1 MGDHFSDIGAG
12 ATIINRSHIEG
23 SLKQLQQTGG
33 QAVADAYREVIAM
46 VEHSGNRDAQ
56 AALQALS
63 RELERRDAEPGAL
76 KALWKGLL
84 GYLPALLELPAAAVF
99 AARALQT

>member
-1 MGDHFSDIGAG
+1 MGDHFSGIGAG

-46 VEHSGNRDAQ
+46 VEHSDNRDAQ

-63 RELERRDAEPGAL
+63 CELERRDAKPGVL
-76 KALWKGLL
+76 KALWRGLL
-84 GYLPALLELPAAAVF
+84 EYLPALLELPAAAVF
-99 AARALQT
+99 AARVLQT

>member
-1 MGDHFSDIGAG
+1 MGDHFSGIGAG

-33 QAVADAYREVIAM
+33 PALADAYREVIAM

-56 AALQALS
+56 ASLQALS
-63 RELERRDAEPGAL
+63 RELERRDAEPGVL
-76 KALWKGLL
+76 KALWRGLL
-84 GYLPALLELPAAAVF
+84 EYLPALLDLPAAAVF
-99 AARALQT
+99 AARVLQT

>member
-1 MGDHFSDIGAG
+1 MGDHFSGIGAG

-23 SLKQLQQTGG
+23 SLNRLQQTDG
-33 QAVADAYREVIAM
+33 QAVADAYREIIAM
-46 VEHSGNRDAQ
+46 VERAGNRDAQ

-63 RELERRDAEPGAL
+63 RELELQDAEPGVL

-84 GYLPALLELPAAAVF
+84 EYLPALLELPAAAVF
-99 AARALQT
+99 AARALQA